1 MKLQEQ
7 TPNQMWLVAGQEDEL
22 PRPPWERKM
31 AMQKTR
37 RKWPSVSWGQSF
49 QPWWQTCSFQDCEN
63 QLKLPSPWHIAGAT
77 WPGRFNTLLKF
88 TPNSISP
95 QKQLPFGEMCKGH
108 RHSHRT
114 GDTPTWSLFLRL
126 SFFKRGVIQ
135 ARMEIIFSTRQ
146 FIIF

>member
-7 TPNQMWLVAGQEDEL
+7 TPNQMWLAAGQEDE
-22 PRPPWERKM
+22 PPWPPWERKT

-63 QLKLPSPWHIAGAT
+63 QLKSPSAWHIAGAT

-108 RHSHRT
+108 RDSHRT
-114 GDTPTWSLFLRL
+114 GDTPLEACSWDFLSLKEVEFKPGWRL
-126 SFFKRGVIQ
+126 F
-135 ARMEIIFSTRQ
+135 FSTIQ